1 MRKRVRVE
9 DWGILWFRSRVG
21 SVFLTNGYTG
31 GCSKMFAVVKCWFN
45 IQITNDSRYTLGGRK
60 IQNLL

>member
-1 MRKRVRVE
+1 M
-9 DWGILWFRSRVG
+9 G

>member
-1 MRKRVRVE
+1 MRVE
-9 DWGILWFRSRVG
+9 GYYGLGLGWVG
-21 SVFLTNGYTG
+21 SVFLTNGYMG